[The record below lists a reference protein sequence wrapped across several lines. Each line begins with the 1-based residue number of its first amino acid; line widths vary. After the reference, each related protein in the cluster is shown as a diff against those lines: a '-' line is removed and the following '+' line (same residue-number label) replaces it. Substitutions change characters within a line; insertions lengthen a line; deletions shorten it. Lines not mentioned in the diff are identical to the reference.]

1 MGHITAI
8 NSRTVTIPSATAT
21 TSANGLMSKTDKS
34 KLDGITESADSV
46 SFSRSLTSGTKVGTI
61 TINGTGTDLYAP
73 SSYTHP
79 SYAART
85 GVPTANLT
93 PAFGGAF
100 SVSQPV
106 SDDKGH
112 ITAINSRTITIPKT
126 TATTK
131 ANGLMSSTDKS
142 KLDNVHAKAVSIVVN
157 SS

>member
-1 MGHITAI
+1 MATEKELNSLVI
-8 NSRTVTIPSATAT
+8 NKVESTNVYNYMKQNSLL
-21 TSANGLMSKTDKS
+21 NEDELYLVLGD
-34 KLDGITESADSV
+34 DGYV
-46 SFSRSLTSGTKVGTI
+46 
-61 TINGTGTDLYAP
+61 
-73 SSYTHP
+73 HP
-79 SYAART
+79 SYTERT

-112 ITAINSRTITIPKT
+112 ITAINNRTITIPKT